1 MKRFVLFLSFMF
13 VCVCVCVQ
21 AYAEQNYFFRDFKS
35 TDLPKKLHLDK
46 KLSQTIQPCMQL
58 NASKHY
64 TSTGVREPDICTKSF
79 KKSATM
85 SYDLALGYLVSKNK
99 QYGLKAIEIL
109 NAWAKELQ
117 SVDTYQSED
126 NINFYMPYMNMAY
139 WFVKKAF
146 PSLEYEDFVK
156 RMRQYSQSAL
166 NTNHGAWGILF
177 DVSSALA
184 LDDNALLQNSANRWQ
199 EWVFKAIDE
208 NGVIASAIT
217 RSDTSDYHG
226 GPTKGIKGI
235 AYTNFALLAI
245 TISGELLFENG
256 YDLWGSEAG
265 KRLSVAYNKV
275 ATWILN
281 PETFPYFQPNLIGVH
296 NNAYFIILAK
306 HYSSPSANELLKQG
320 NLHEDGFRLKLRS
333 P

>member
-13 VCVCVCVQ
+13 VCVCVQ
-21 AYAEQNYFFRDFKS
+21 AYAEQDYFFRDFKS

-46 KLSQTIQPCMQL
+46 KLSQKIQPCVQL

-64 TSTGVREPDICTKSF
+64 TSTGVREPDSCTKSF
-79 KKSATM
+79 KKSALM
-85 SYDLALGYLVSKNK
+85 SYDLALGYWVSNNK

-146 PSLEYEDFVK
+146 PSPEYEDFIK

-235 AYTNFALLAI
+235 AYTNFALLAL
-245 TISGELLFENG
+245 TVSGELLFENG

-320 NLHEDGFRLKLRS
+320 DLHEDGFRLKLRS
-333 P
+333 L

>member
-13 VCVCVCVQ
+13 VCVCVQ
-21 AYAEQNYFFRDFKS
+21 AYAEQDYFFRDFKS

-46 KLSQTIQPCMQL
+46 KLSQTIQPCAQL

-64 TSTGVREPDICTKSF
+64 TSTGVREPDSCTKSF
-79 KKSATM
+79 KKSALM
-85 SYDLALGYLVSKNK
+85 SYDLALGYLVSNNK

-146 PSLEYEDFVK
+146 PSPEYEEFIK

-184 LDDNALLQNSANRWQ
+184 LDDHALLQNSTNRWQ

-235 AYTNFALLAI
+235 AYTNFALLAL

-320 NLHEDGFRLKLRS
+320 DLHEDGFRLKLRS
-333 P
+333 L

>member
-1 MKRFVLFLSFMF
+1 MKRFVLFLLFMH
-13 VCVCVCVQ
+13 VCVCVQ
-21 AYAEQNYFFRDFKS
+21 AHAEQDYFFRDFKS
-35 TDLPKKLHLDK
+35 TDLPQKLHLDK
-46 KLSQTIQPCMQL
+46 KLSQTIQPCAQL

-64 TSTGVREPDICTKSF
+64 TSTGVREPDACTKSF

-146 PSLEYEDFVK
+146 PSPEYEDFIK
-156 RMRQYSQSAL
+156 RMQQYSQSAL

-184 LDDNALLQNSANRWQ
+184 LDDHALLQNSANRWQ

-208 NGVIASAIT
+208 NGVIPSAIT

-235 AYTNFALLAI
+235 AYTNFALLAL
-245 TISGELLFENG
+245 TVSGELLFENG

-265 KRLSVAYNKV
+265 KRLSVVYNKT

-306 HYSSPSANELLKQG
+306 HYSSPSADELLKQG
-320 NLHEDGFRLKLRS
+320 DLHEDGFRLKLRS
-333 P
+333 L

>member
-1 MKRFVLFLSFMF
+1 MKRFVLFLLFM
-13 VCVCVCVQ
+13 CVCVCVQ
-21 AYAEQNYFFRDFKS
+21 AHADQDYFFRDFKS
-35 TDLPKKLHLDK
+35 TDLPQKLHLDK

-64 TSTGVREPDICTKSF
+64 TSTGVREPDACTKSF

-146 PSLEYEDFVK
+146 PSPEYEDFIK
-156 RMRQYSQSAL
+156 RMQQYSQSAL

-184 LDDNALLQNSANRWQ
+184 LDDHALLQDSANRWQ

-208 NGVIASAIT
+208 NGVIPSAIT

-235 AYTNFALLAI
+235 AYTNFALLAL
-245 TISGELLFENG
+245 TVSGELLFENG

-306 HYSSPSANELLKQG
+306 HYSSPSADELLKQG
-320 NLHEDGFRLKLRS
+320 DLHEDGFRLKLRS
-333 P
+333 L

>member
-1 MKRFVLFLSFMF
+1 MKRFVLFLLFM
-13 VCVCVCVQ
+13 CVCVCVQ
-21 AYAEQNYFFRDFKS
+21 AHAEKDYFFRDFKS
-35 TDLPKKLHLDK
+35 KDLPKKLHLDK
-46 KLSQTIQPCMQL
+46 KLSQTIQPCAQL

-79 KKSATM
+79 KKSALM
-85 SYDLALGYLVSKNK
+85 SYDLALGYLVSQNK

-109 NAWAKELQ
+109 NAWVKELQ

-126 NINFYMPYMNMAY
+126 NVNFYMPYMNMAY

-146 PSLEYEDFVK
+146 PSPEYEDFIK

-184 LDDNALLQNSANRWQ
+184 LDDHALLHNSANRWQ

-208 NGVIASAIT
+208 SGVIASAIT

-235 AYTNFALLAI
+235 AYTNFALLAL

-320 NLHEDGFRLKLRS
+320 DLHEDGFRLKLRS

>member
-1 MKRFVLFLSFMF
+1 MKRFVLFLSLMG
-13 VCVCVCVQ
+13 VCVCVQ
-21 AYAEQNYFFRDFKS
+21 AYAEQDYFFRNFKS

-46 KLSQTIQPCMQL
+46 KLSQTIQPCAQL

-79 KKSATM
+79 KKSALM
-85 SYDLALGYLVSKNK
+85 SYDLALGYWVSQNK

-146 PSLEYEDFVK
+146 SSPEYEDFVK

-184 LDDNALLQNSANRWQ
+184 LDDHALLHNSANRWQ

-235 AYTNFALLAI
+235 AYTNFALLAL

-256 YDLWGSEAG
+256 YDLWGSGAG

-306 HYSSPSANELLKQG
+306 HYSSPSADELLKQG
-320 NLHEDGFRLKLRS
+320 DLHEDGFRLKLRS

>member
-1 MKRFVLFLSFMF
+1 MKRFVLFLSLMF
-13 VCVCVCVQ
+13 VCVCVQ
-21 AYAEQNYFFRDFKS
+21 AYAEQDYFFRDFKS
-35 TDLPKKLHLDK
+35 RDLPQKLHLDK
-46 KLSQTIQPCMQL
+46 KLSQTIQPCAQL

-64 TSTGVREPDICTKSF
+64 TSTGVREPDVCTKSF
-79 KKSATM
+79 KKSALM
-85 SYDLALGYLVSKNK
+85 SYDLALGYLVSQNK

-146 PSLEYEDFVK
+146 PSPEYEDFIK

-184 LDDNALLQNSANRWQ
+184 LDDHALLHNSANRWQ
-199 EWVFKAIDE
+199 DWIFKAIDE

-256 YDLWGSEAG
+256 YDLWGSGAG

-306 HYSSPSANELLKQG
+306 HYSSPSADELLKQG
-320 NLHEDGFRLKLRS
+320 DLHEDGFRLKLRS

>member
-13 VCVCVCVQ
+13 VCVCVQ
-21 AYAEQNYFFRDFKS
+21 AYAEQDYFFRDFKS
-35 TDLPKKLHLDK
+35 KNLPKKLHLDK
-46 KLSQTIQPCMQL
+46 KLSQKIQPCAQL

-64 TSTGVREPDICTKSF
+64 TSTGVREPDACTKSF
-79 KKSATM
+79 KKSALM
-85 SYDLALGYLVSKNK
+85 SYDLALGYLVSQNK

-146 PSLEYEDFVK
+146 PNPEYEDFIK
-156 RMRQYSQSAL
+156 RMHQYSQSAL

-184 LDDNALLQNSANRWQ
+184 LDDHALLHNSANRWQ

-306 HYSSPSANELLKQG
+306 HYSSPSADELLKQG
-320 NLHEDGFRLKLRS
+320 DLHEDGFRLKLRS

>member
-13 VCVCVCVQ
+13 VCVCVQ
-21 AYAEQNYFFRDFKS
+21 AYAEQDYFFRDFKS
-35 TDLPKKLHLDK
+35 RDLPQKLHLDK
-46 KLSQTIQPCMQL
+46 KLSQTIQPCAQL

-64 TSTGVREPDICTKSF
+64 TSTGVREPDSCTKSF

-139 WFVKKAF
+139 WFVKKVF
-146 PSLEYEDFVK
+146 PSPEYEDFIK

-184 LDDNALLQNSANRWQ
+184 LDDNALLHNSANRWQ
-199 EWVFKAIDE
+199 EWIFKAIDE

-306 HYSSPSANELLKQG
+306 HYSSPSADELLRQG
-320 NLHEDGFRLKLRS
+320 DLHEDGFRLKFRS

>member
-1 MKRFVLFLSFMF
+1 MKRFVLFLSFM
-13 VCVCVCVQ
+13 CVCICVQ
-21 AYAEQNYFFRDFKS
+21 AHANQDYFFRDFKS

-46 KLSQTIQPCMQL
+46 KLSQTIQPCAQL

-79 KKSATM
+79 KKSAM
-85 SYDLALGYLVSKNK
+85 VSYDLALGYLVSQNK

-146 PSLEYEDFVK
+146 PSPEYEDFIK

-184 LDDNALLQNSANRWQ
+184 LDDNALLHNSANRWQ

-235 AYTNFALLAI
+235 AYTNFALLAL

-320 NLHEDGFRLKLRS
+320 DLHEDGFRLKLRS
-333 P
+333 L

>member
-13 VCVCVCVQ
+13 VCVCVQ
-21 AYAEQNYFFRDFKS
+21 AYAEQDYFFRDFKS
-35 TDLPKKLHLDK
+35 IDLPQKLHLDK
-46 KLSQTIQPCMQL
+46 KLSQTIQPCAQL

-64 TSTGVREPDICTKSF
+64 TSTGVREPDACTKSF
-79 KKSATM
+79 KKSALM
-85 SYDLALGYLVSKNK
+85 SYDLALGYWVSQNK

-139 WFVKKAF
+139 WFVKKEF
-146 PSLEYEDFVK
+146 PSPEYEDFIK

-184 LDDNALLQNSANRWQ
+184 LDDHTLLQNSANRWQ

-226 GPTKGIKGI
+226 GPMKGIKGI
-235 AYTNFALLAI
+235 AYTNFALLAL
-245 TISGELLFENG
+245 TVSGELLFENG

-320 NLHEDGFRLKLRS
+320 DLHEDGFRLKLRS

>member
-21 AYAEQNYFFRDFKS
+21 AYAKQDYFFRDFKS
-35 TDLPKKLHLDK
+35 IDLPQKLHLDK

-64 TSTGVREPDICTKSF
+64 TSTGVREPDSCTKSF
-79 KKSATM
+79 KKSALM

-146 PSLEYEDFVK
+146 SSPEYEDFVK

-184 LDDNALLQNSANRWQ
+184 LDDHALLQNSANRWQ

-235 AYTNFALLAI
+235 AYTNFALLAL

-256 YDLWGSEAG
+256 YDLWGSGAG

-306 HYSSPSANELLKQG
+306 HYSSPSADELLKQG
-320 NLHEDGFRLKLRS
+320 DLHEDGFRLKLRS

>member
-1 MKRFVLFLSFMF
+1 
-13 VCVCVCVQ
+13 
-21 AYAEQNYFFRDFKS
+21 
-35 TDLPKKLHLDK
+35 
-46 KLSQTIQPCMQL
+46 
-58 NASKHY
+58 
-64 TSTGVREPDICTKSF
+64 
-79 KKSATM
+79 M
-85 SYDLALGYLVSKNK
+85 SYDLALGYVVSENE
-99 QYGLKAIEIL
+99 QYGLKVIEIL

-146 PSLEYEDFVK
+146 PSPEYEDFIK
-156 RMRQYSQSAL
+156 RMHQYSQSDL

-184 LDDNALLQNSANRWQ
+184 LDDHALLQNSANRWQ

-208 NGVIASAIT
+208 DGVIASAIT

-235 AYTNFALLAI
+235 AYTNFALLAL
-245 TISGELLFENG
+245 TVSGELLFENG

-265 KRLSVAYNKV
+265 KKLSVAYNKV

-306 HYSSPSANELLKQG
+306 HYSSPSADELLKQG
-320 NLHEDGFRLKLRS
+320 DLHEDGFRLKLRS

>member
-1 MKRFVLFLSFMF
+1 MKRFVLFLSFM
-13 VCVCVCVQ
+13 CVCVQ
-21 AYAEQNYFFRDFKS
+21 AYAEQDYFFRDFKS
-35 TDLPKKLHLDK
+35 RDLPQKLHLDK
-46 KLSQTIQPCMQL
+46 KLSQTIQPCAQL

-64 TSTGVREPDICTKSF
+64 TSTGVREPDVCTKSF
-79 KKSATM
+79 KKSAIM

-146 PSLEYEDFVK
+146 PSPEYEDFIK
-156 RMRQYSQSAL
+156 RMHQYSQSAL

-184 LDDNALLQNSANRWQ
+184 LDNHTLLQNSTNRWQ
-199 EWVFKAIDE
+199 DWIFKAIDE

-235 AYTNFALLAI
+235 AYTNFALLAL

-320 NLHEDGFRLKLRS
+320 DLHEDGFRLKLRS
-333 P
+333 L

>member
-13 VCVCVCVQ
+13 VCVCVQ
-21 AYAEQNYFFRDFKS
+21 AYAEQDYFFRDFKS
-35 TDLPKKLHLDK
+35 TDLPRKLHLDK
-46 KLSQTIQPCMQL
+46 KLSQTIQPCAQL

-64 TSTGVREPDICTKSF
+64 TSTGAREPDVCTKSF

-85 SYDLALGYLVSKNK
+85 SYDLALGYLVSQNK

-146 PSLEYEDFVK
+146 PSPEYEDFIK
-156 RMRQYSQSAL
+156 RMCQYSQSAL

-184 LDDNALLQNSANRWQ
+184 LDDHALLHNSANRWQ

-208 NGVIASAIT
+208 NGVIANAIT
-217 RSDTSDYHG
+217 RSDTSNYHG

-256 YDLWGSEAG
+256 YDLWGSKAG
-265 KRLSVAYNKV
+265 QRLSIAYNKV

-306 HYSSPSANELLKQG
+306 HYSSPSADELLKQG
-320 NLHEDGFRLKLRS
+320 DLHEDGFRLKLRS

>member
-1 MKRFVLFLSFMF
+1 MKRFVLFLSLM
-13 VCVCVCVQ
+13 CVCVGVQ
-21 AYAEQNYFFRDFKS
+21 AYAEQDYFFRDFKS
-35 TDLPKKLHLDK
+35 KDLPKKLHLDE
-46 KLSQTIQPCMQL
+46 KLSQTIQPCAQL

-64 TSTGVREPDICTKSF
+64 TSTGVREPDACTKSF
-79 KKSATM
+79 KKSALM
-85 SYDLALGYLVSKNK
+85 SYDLALGYVVSENE

-109 NAWAKELQ
+109 NAWAEELQ

-146 PSLEYEDFVK
+146 PSPEYEDFIK
-156 RMRQYSQSAL
+156 RMHQYSQSAL

-184 LDDNALLQNSANRWQ
+184 LDDHALLQNSANRWQ

-208 NGVIASAIT
+208 DGVIASAIT

-235 AYTNFALLAI
+235 AYTNFALLAL

-256 YDLWGSEAG
+256 YDLWGSGAG

-320 NLHEDGFRLKLRS
+320 DLHEDGFRLKLRS
-333 P
+333 L

>member
-1 MKRFVLFLSFMF
+1 MKRFVLFFM
-13 VCVCVCVQ
+13 CVCVCVQ
-21 AYAEQNYFFRDFKS
+21 AYADQDYFFRDFKS
-35 TDLPKKLHLDK
+35 ADLPQKLHLDK
-46 KLSQTIQPCMQL
+46 KLSQTIQPCVQL

-64 TSTGVREPDICTKSF
+64 TSTGVREPDACTKSF

-85 SYDLALGYLVSKNK
+85 SYDLALGYWVSKNK

-146 PSLEYEDFVK
+146 PSPEYEDFIK
-156 RMRQYSQSAL
+156 RMQQYSQSAL

-184 LDDNALLQNSANRWQ
+184 LDEHALLQNSANRWQ

-208 NGVIASAIT
+208 NGVIPSAIT

-235 AYTNFALLAI
+235 AYTNFALLAL
-245 TISGELLFENG
+245 TVSGELLFENG

-306 HYSSPSANELLKQG
+306 HYSSPSADELLKQG
-320 NLHEDGFRLKLRS
+320 DLHEDGFRLKLRS
-333 P
+333 L

>member
-1 MKRFVLFLSFMF
+1 MKRFVLFLSFM
-13 VCVCVCVQ
+13 CACVQ
-21 AYAEQNYFFRDFKS
+21 AYADQDYFFRDFKS
-35 TDLPKKLHLDK
+35 TDLPQKLHLDE
-46 KLSQTIQPCMQL
+46 KLSQQIQPCVQL

-64 TSTGVREPDICTKSF
+64 TSTGVREPDACTKSF
-79 KKSATM
+79 KKSAIM
-85 SYDLALGYLVSKNK
+85 SYDLALGYVVSENE

-109 NAWAKELQ
+109 NAWAEELQ

-146 PSLEYEDFVK
+146 PSPEYEDFIK

-184 LDDNALLQNSANRWQ
+184 LDDHALLQNSANRWQ

-208 NGVIASAIT
+208 DGVIASAIT

-235 AYTNFALLAI
+235 AYTNFALLAL
-245 TISGELLFENG
+245 TVSGELLFENG

-265 KRLSVAYNKV
+265 KKLSVAYNKV

-306 HYSSPSANELLKQG
+306 HYSSPSADELLKQG
-320 NLHEDGFRLKLRS
+320 DLHEDGFRLKLRS

>member
-1 MKRFVLFLSFMF
+1 MKRFVLFLSFM
-13 VCVCVCVQ
+13 CVCVCVQ
-21 AYAEQNYFFRDFKS
+21 AYAEQDYFFRDFKS
-35 TDLPKKLHLDK
+35 TDLPQKLHLDK
-46 KLSQTIQPCMQL
+46 KLSQTIQPCAQL

-64 TSTGVREPDICTKSF
+64 TSTGVREPDACTKSF
-79 KKSATM
+79 KKSALM
-85 SYDLALGYLVSKNK
+85 SYDLALGYLVSQNK

-146 PSLEYEDFVK
+146 PSPEYEDFIK

-184 LDDNALLQNSANRWQ
+184 LDDHALLQNSANRWQ
-199 EWVFKAIDE
+199 DWIFKAIDE
-208 NGVIASAIT
+208 NGVIPSAIT

-235 AYTNFALLAI
+235 AYTNFALLAL

-256 YDLWGSEAG
+256 YDLWGSGAG

-306 HYSSPSANELLKQG
+306 HYSSPSADELLKQG
-320 NLHEDGFRLKLRS
+320 DLHEDGFRLKLRS
-333 P
+333 L

>member
-1 MKRFVLFLSFMF
+1 MKRFVLFLLFMR
-13 VCVCVCVQ
+13 VCVCVQ
-21 AYAEQNYFFRDFKS
+21 AHADQDYFFRDFKS
-35 TDLPKKLHLDK
+35 TDLPQKLHLDK
-46 KLSQTIQPCMQL
+46 KLSQTIQPCAQL

-64 TSTGVREPDICTKSF
+64 TSAGVREPDACTKSF
-79 KKSATM
+79 KKSAIM
-85 SYDLALGYLVSKNK
+85 SYDLALGYWVSKNK

-146 PSLEYEDFVK
+146 PSPEYENFIK

-184 LDDNALLQNSANRWQ
+184 LDDHALLQNSANRWQ

-208 NGVIASAIT
+208 NGVIPSAIT

-235 AYTNFALLAI
+235 AYTNFALLAL
-245 TISGELLFENG
+245 TISGELFFENG

-320 NLHEDGFRLKLRS
+320 DLHEDGFRLKLRS
-333 P
+333 L

>member
-1 MKRFVLFLSFMF
+1 MKRFVLFLLFM
-13 VCVCVCVQ
+13 CVCVCVQ
-21 AYAEQNYFFRDFKS
+21 AHAEKDYFFRDFKS
-35 TDLPKKLHLDK
+35 KDLPKKLHLDK
-46 KLSQTIQPCMQL
+46 KLSQTIQPCAQL

-64 TSTGVREPDICTKSF
+64 TSTGVREPDVCTKSF
-79 KKSATM
+79 KKSAVM

-146 PSLEYEDFVK
+146 PSPEYEDFIK

-184 LDDNALLQNSANRWQ
+184 LDDHALLQNSANRWQ

-208 NGVIASAIT
+208 NGVIPSAIT

-235 AYTNFALLAI
+235 AYTNFALLAL

-256 YDLWGSEAG
+256 YDLWGSKAG

-306 HYSSPSANELLKQG
+306 HYSSPSADELLKQG
-320 NLHEDGFRLKLRS
+320 DLHEDGFRLKLRS
-333 P
+333 L

>member
-1 MKRFVLFLSFMF
+1 MKRFVLFLSFMYA
-13 VCVCVCVQ
+13 CVQ
-21 AYAEQNYFFRDFKS
+21 AYADQDYFFRDFKS
-35 TDLPKKLHLDK
+35 TDLPQKLHLDE
-46 KLSQTIQPCMQL
+46 KLSQQIQPCVQL

-64 TSTGVREPDICTKSF
+64 TSTGVREPDACTKSF
-79 KKSATM
+79 KKSAIM
-85 SYDLALGYLVSKNK
+85 SYDLALGYVVSENE

-109 NAWAKELQ
+109 NAWAEELQ

-146 PSLEYEDFVK
+146 PSPEYEDFIK

-184 LDDNALLQNSANRWQ
+184 LDDHALLQNSANRWQ

-208 NGVIASAIT
+208 DGVIASAIT

-235 AYTNFALLAI
+235 AYTNFALLAL
-245 TISGELLFENG
+245 TVSGELLFENG

-265 KRLSVAYNKV
+265 KKLSVAYNKV

-306 HYSSPSANELLKQG
+306 HYSSPSADELLKQG
-320 NLHEDGFRLKLRS
+320 DLHEDGFRLKLRS

>member
-1 MKRFVLFLSFMF
+1 MKRFVLFLLFMR
-13 VCVCVCVQ
+13 VCVQ
-21 AYAEQNYFFRDFKS
+21 AHADQDYFFRDFKS
-35 TDLPKKLHLDK
+35 ADLPQKLHLDK
-46 KLSQTIQPCMQL
+46 KLSQTIQPCVQL

-64 TSTGVREPDICTKSF
+64 TSTGVREPDACTKSF
-79 KKSATM
+79 KKSAIM
-85 SYDLALGYLVSKNK
+85 SYDLALGYWVSKNK

-146 PSLEYEDFVK
+146 PSPEYEDFIK
-156 RMRQYSQSAL
+156 RMQQYSQSAL
-166 NTNHGAWGILF
+166 DTNHGAWGILF

-184 LDDNALLQNSANRWQ
+184 LDDHALLQNSANRWQ

-208 NGVIASAIT
+208 NGVIPSAIT

-235 AYTNFALLAI
+235 AYTNFALLAL
-245 TISGELLFENG
+245 TVSGELLFENG
-256 YDLWGSEAG
+256 YDLWGSKAG

-306 HYSSPSANELLKQG
+306 HYSSPSADELLKQG
-320 NLHEDGFRLKLRS
+320 DLHEDGFRLKLRS
-333 P
+333 L

>member
-13 VCVCVCVQ
+13 VCVCVQ
-21 AYAEQNYFFRDFKS
+21 AYAGQDYFFRDFKS
-35 TDLPKKLHLDK
+35 RDLPKKLHLDK

-64 TSTGVREPDICTKSF
+64 TSTGVREPDACTKSF
-79 KKSATM
+79 KKSALM
-85 SYDLALGYLVSKNK
+85 SYDLALGYWVSQNK
-99 QYGLKAIEIL
+99 PYGLKAIEIL

-139 WFVKKAF
+139 WFVKKAL
-146 PSLEYEDFVK
+146 PSPEYEDFVK

-184 LDDNALLQNSANRWQ
+184 LDDHALLHNSANRWQ

-320 NLHEDGFRLKLRS
+320 DLHEDGFRLKLRS
-333 P
+333 L

>member
-1 MKRFVLFLSFMF
+1 MKRFVLFLLFM
-13 VCVCVCVQ
+13 CVCVCVQ
-21 AYAEQNYFFRDFKS
+21 AHAEQDYFFRDFKS
-35 TDLPKKLHLDK
+35 MDLPQKLHLDK
-46 KLSQTIQPCMQL
+46 KLSQTIQPCAQL

-64 TSTGVREPDICTKSF
+64 TSIGVREPDACSKSF
-79 KKSATM
+79 KKSAIM

-146 PSLEYEDFVK
+146 PSPEYEDFIE

-184 LDDNALLQNSANRWQ
+184 LDDHALLQNSANRWQ

-208 NGVIASAIT
+208 NGVIPSAIT

-235 AYTNFALLAI
+235 AYTNFALLAL
-245 TISGELLFENG
+245 TVSGELLFENG
-256 YDLWGSEAG
+256 YDLWGSGAG

-306 HYSSPSANELLKQG
+306 HYSSPSADELLKQG
-320 NLHEDGFRLKLRS
+320 DLHEDGFRLKLRS
-333 P
+333 L

>member
-1 MKRFVLFLSFMF
+1 MKRFVLFFM
-13 VCVCVCVQ
+13 CVCVCVQ
-21 AYAEQNYFFRDFKS
+21 AHADQDYFFRDFKS
-35 TDLPKKLHLDK
+35 TDLPQKLHLDK
-46 KLSQTIQPCMQL
+46 KLSQTIQPCAQL

-64 TSTGVREPDICTKSF
+64 TSAGVREPDICTKSF
-79 KKSATM
+79 KKSALM
-85 SYDLALGYLVSKNK
+85 SYDLALGYWVSKNE

-146 PSLEYEDFVK
+146 PSPEYEDFIK
-156 RMRQYSQSAL
+156 RMQQYSQSAL

-184 LDDNALLQNSANRWQ
+184 LDDHALLQNSANRWQ

-208 NGVIASAIT
+208 NGVIPSAIT

-235 AYTNFALLAI
+235 AYTNFALLAL
-245 TISGELLFENG
+245 TVSGELLFENG

-306 HYSSPSANELLKQG
+306 HYSSPSADELLKQG
-320 NLHEDGFRLKLRS
+320 DLHEDGFRLKLRS
-333 P
+333 L

>member
-1 MKRFVLFLSFMF
+1 MKRFVLFLSFM
-13 VCVCVCVQ
+13 CVCVCVQ
-21 AYAEQNYFFRDFKS
+21 AYAEQDYFFRDFKS
-35 TDLPKKLHLDK
+35 IDLPKKLHLDK
-46 KLSQTIQPCMQL
+46 KLSQKIQPCAQL

-64 TSTGVREPDICTKSF
+64 TSAGVREPDVCTKSF
-79 KKSATM
+79 KKSALM
-85 SYDLALGYLVSKNK
+85 SYDLVLGYLVSQNK

-146 PSLEYEDFVK
+146 PSPEYEDFVK
-156 RMRQYSQSAL
+156 RMHQYSQSAL

-184 LDDNALLQNSANRWQ
+184 LDDHALLHNSANRWQ
-199 EWVFKAIDE
+199 DWVFKAIDE
-208 NGVIASAIT
+208 SGVIASAIT

-226 GPTKGIKGI
+226 GHTKGIKGI
-235 AYTNFALLAI
+235 AYTNFALLAL

-265 KRLSVAYNKV
+265 KRLSVAYNKA

-306 HYSSPSANELLKQG
+306 HYSSPSADELLKQG
-320 NLHEDGFRLKLRS
+320 DLHEDGFRLKLRS

>member
-1 MKRFVLFLSFMF
+1 MKRFVLFLSLM
-13 VCVCVCVQ
+13 CVCVCVQ
-21 AYAEQNYFFRDFKS
+21 AYAEQDYFFRDFKS
-35 TDLPKKLHLDK
+35 TDLPQKLHLDK
-46 KLSQTIQPCMQL
+46 KLSQTIQPCAQL

-64 TSTGVREPDICTKSF
+64 TSAGVREPDACTKSF
-79 KKSATM
+79 KKSALM

-99 QYGLKAIEIL
+99 QYSLKAIEIL

-146 PSLEYEDFVK
+146 PSPEYEDFIK

-184 LDDNALLQNSANRWQ
+184 LDDYALLQNSANRWQ

-235 AYTNFALLAI
+235 AYTNFALLAL

-306 HYSSPSANELLKQG
+306 HYSSPSADELLKQG
-320 NLHEDGFRLKLRS
+320 DLHEDGFRLKLRS

>member
-1 MKRFVLFLSFMF
+1 MKRFVLFFM
-13 VCVCVCVQ
+13 CVCVCVQ
-21 AYAEQNYFFRDFKS
+21 AHADQDYFFRDFKS
-35 TDLPKKLHLDK
+35 TDLPQKLHLDE
-46 KLSQTIQPCMQL
+46 KLSQQIQPCAQL

-64 TSTGVREPDICTKSF
+64 TATGVREPDACTKSF
-79 KKSATM
+79 KKSAIM
-85 SYDLALGYLVSKNK
+85 SYDLALGYVVSGNE

-139 WFVKKAF
+139 WFIKKAF
-146 PSLEYEDFVK
+146 PSPEYEDFIK
-156 RMRQYSQSAL
+156 RMQQYSQSAL

-184 LDDNALLQNSANRWQ
+184 LDDHALLQNSADRWQ

-208 NGVIASAIT
+208 NGVIPSAIT

-235 AYTNFALLAI
+235 AYTNFALLAL
-245 TISGELLFENG
+245 TVSGELLFENG

-306 HYSSPSANELLKQG
+306 HYSSPSADELLKQG
-320 NLHEDGFRLKLRS
+320 DLHEDGFRLKLRS
-333 P
+333 L

>member
-1 MKRFVLFLSFMF
+1 MKRFVLFLSFM
-13 VCVCVCVQ
+13 CVCVQ
-21 AYAEQNYFFRDFKS
+21 AYAEQDYFFRDFKS
-35 TDLPKKLHLDK
+35 KDLPKKLHLDK
-46 KLSQTIQPCMQL
+46 KLSQTIQPCAQL

-64 TSTGVREPDICTKSF
+64 TSTGVREPDSCTKSF
-79 KKSATM
+79 KKSALM
-85 SYDLALGYLVSKNK
+85 SYDLVLGYLVSKNK

-146 PSLEYEDFVK
+146 PSPEYEDFIK

-184 LDDNALLQNSANRWQ
+184 LDDHDLLQNSANRWQ
-199 EWVFKAIDE
+199 DWIFKAIDE

-235 AYTNFALLAI
+235 AYTNFALLAL

-256 YDLWGSEAG
+256 YDLWGSGAG

-306 HYSSPSANELLKQG
+306 HYSSPSADELLKQG
-320 NLHEDGFRLKLRS
+320 DLHEDGFRLKLRS

>member
-1 MKRFVLFLSFMF
+1 MKRFVLFLLFM
-13 VCVCVCVQ
+13 CVCVQ
-21 AYAEQNYFFRDFKS
+21 AYAKQDYFFRDFKS
-35 TDLPKKLHLDK
+35 IDLPKKLHLDK
-46 KLSQTIQPCMQL
+46 KLSQTIQPCAQL

-64 TSTGVREPDICTKSF
+64 TSTGVREPDACTKSF
-79 KKSATM
+79 KKSALM
-85 SYDLALGYLVSKNK
+85 SYDLALGYWVSNNK

-146 PSLEYEDFVK
+146 SSPEYEDFVK

-184 LDDNALLQNSANRWQ
+184 LDDHALLHNSANRWQ

-256 YDLWGSEAG
+256 YDLWGSGAG

-320 NLHEDGFRLKLRS
+320 DLHEDGFRLKLRS

>member
-1 MKRFVLFLSFMF
+1 MKRFVLFLLFTF
-13 VCVCVCVQ
+13 VCVCVQ
-21 AYAEQNYFFRDFKS
+21 AYAEQDYFFRDFKS
-35 TDLPKKLHLDK
+35 RDLPQKLHLDK

-64 TSTGVREPDICTKSF
+64 TSTGVREPDACTKSF
-79 KKSATM
+79 KKSALM

-139 WFVKKAF
+139 WFVKKAL
-146 PSLEYEDFVK
+146 PSPEYEDFIK
-156 RMRQYSQSAL
+156 RMCQYSQSAL

-184 LDDNALLQNSANRWQ
+184 LDDHALLHNSANRWQ

-235 AYTNFALLAI
+235 AYTNFALLAL

-256 YDLWGSEAG
+256 YDLWGSGAG

-306 HYSSPSANELLKQG
+306 HYSSPSADELLKQG
-320 NLHEDGFRLKLRS
+320 DLHEDGFRLKLRS
-333 P
+333 L

>member
-1 MKRFVLFLSFMF
+1 MKRFVLFLLFM
-13 VCVCVCVQ
+13 CVCVCVQ
-21 AYAEQNYFFRDFKS
+21 AHADQDYFFRDFKS
-35 TDLPKKLHLDK
+35 ADLPQKLHLDE
-46 KLSQTIQPCMQL
+46 KLSQTIQPCAQL

-64 TSTGVREPDICTKSF
+64 TATGVREPDACTKSF

-85 SYDLALGYLVSKNK
+85 SYDLALGYVVSGNE

-109 NAWAKELQ
+109 NAWAEELQ

-146 PSLEYEDFVK
+146 PSPEYEDFIK
-156 RMRQYSQSAL
+156 RMQQYSQSAL

-184 LDDNALLQNSANRWQ
+184 LDDHALLQNSANRWQ

-208 NGVIASAIT
+208 NGVIPSAIT

-235 AYTNFALLAI
+235 AYTNFALLAL
-245 TISGELLFENG
+245 TVSGELLFENG
-256 YDLWGSEAG
+256 YDLWGSGAG
-265 KRLSVAYNKV
+265 QRLSVAYNKT

-306 HYSSPSANELLKQG
+306 HYSSPSADELLRQG
-320 NLHEDGFRLKLRS
+320 DLHEDGFRLKLRS
-333 P
+333 L

>member
-1 MKRFVLFLSFMF
+1 MKRFVLFLSFM
-13 VCVCVCVQ
+13 CVCVCVQ
-21 AYAEQNYFFRDFKS
+21 AYAEQDYFFRDFKS

-46 KLSQTIQPCMQL
+46 KLSQKIQPCAQL

-64 TSTGVREPDICTKSF
+64 TSTGVREPDVCTKSF
-79 KKSATM
+79 KKSALM
-85 SYDLALGYLVSKNK
+85 SYDLALGYLVSQNK

-146 PSLEYEDFVK
+146 PSPEYEDFIK

-184 LDDNALLQNSANRWQ
+184 LDDHALLHNSANRWQ

-208 NGVIASAIT
+208 SGVIASAIT

-235 AYTNFALLAI
+235 AYTNFALLAL

-306 HYSSPSANELLKQG
+306 HYSSPSADELLKQG
-320 NLHEDGFRLKLRS
+320 DLHEDGFRLKLRS
-333 P
+333 L

>member
-1 MKRFVLFLSFMF
+1 MKRFVLFLLFM
-13 VCVCVCVQ
+13 CVCVCVQ
-21 AYAEQNYFFRDFKS
+21 AHADQDYFFRDFKS
-35 TDLPKKLHLDK
+35 TDLPQKLHLDK
-46 KLSQTIQPCMQL
+46 KLSQTIQPCAQL

-64 TSTGVREPDICTKSF
+64 TSTGVREPDTCTKSF

-85 SYDLALGYLVSKNK
+85 SYDLALGYWVSKNK

-146 PSLEYEDFVK
+146 PSPEYEDFIK
-156 RMRQYSQSAL
+156 RMQQYSQSAL

-184 LDDNALLQNSANRWQ
+184 LDDHALLQNSANRWQ

-208 NGVIASAIT
+208 NGVIPSAIT

-235 AYTNFALLAI
+235 AYTNFALLAL

-256 YDLWGSEAG
+256 YDLWGSGAG

-306 HYSSPSANELLKQG
+306 HYSSPSADELLKQG
-320 NLHEDGFRLKLRS
+320 DLHEDGFRLKLRS
-333 P
+333 L

>member
-13 VCVCVCVQ
+13 VCVCVQ
-21 AYAEQNYFFRDFKS
+21 AYAEQDYFFRDFKS

-46 KLSQTIQPCMQL
+46 KLSQTIQPCVQL

-64 TSTGVREPDICTKSF
+64 TSAGVREPDACTKSF
-79 KKSATM
+79 KKSALM

-109 NAWAKELQ
+109 NTWAKELQ

-146 PSLEYEDFVK
+146 PSPEYEDFIK
-156 RMRQYSQSAL
+156 RMHQYSQSAL

-184 LDDNALLQNSANRWQ
+184 LDDNALLHNSANRWQ
-199 EWVFKAIDE
+199 DWIFKAIDE

-235 AYTNFALLAI
+235 AYTNFALLAL

-256 YDLWGSEAG
+256 YDLWGSGAG

-306 HYSSPSANELLKQG
+306 HYSSPSADELLKQG
-320 NLHEDGFRLKLRS
+320 DLHEDGFRLKLRS
-333 P
+333 L

>member
-1 MKRFVLFLSFMF
+1 MKRFVLFLSFM
-13 VCVCVCVQ
+13 CVCVCVQ
-21 AYAEQNYFFRDFKS
+21 AHAEQDYFFRDFKS

-46 KLSQTIQPCMQL
+46 KLSQKIQPCAQL

-64 TSTGVREPDICTKSF
+64 TSTGVREPDSCTKSF
-79 KKSATM
+79 KKSALM

-146 PSLEYEDFVK
+146 PSPEYEGFVK
-156 RMRQYSQSAL
+156 RMHQYSQSAL

-184 LDDNALLQNSANRWQ
+184 LDDHALLHNSANRWQ

-235 AYTNFALLAI
+235 AYTNFALLAL

-256 YDLWGSEAG
+256 YDLWGNEAG

-306 HYSSPSANELLKQG
+306 HYSSPSADELLKQG
-320 NLHEDGFRLKLRS
+320 DLHEDGFRLKLRS

>member
-13 VCVCVCVQ
+13 VCVCVQ
-21 AYAEQNYFFRDFKS
+21 AYAKQDYFFRDFKS
-35 TDLPKKLHLDK
+35 IDLPQKLHLDK
-46 KLSQTIQPCMQL
+46 KLSQTIQPCAQL

-64 TSTGVREPDICTKSF
+64 TSTGVREPDVCTKSF
-79 KKSATM
+79 KKSALM

-126 NINFYMPYMNMAY
+126 NVNFYMPYMNMAY

-146 PSLEYEDFVK
+146 PSPEYEDFTK

-184 LDDNALLQNSANRWQ
+184 LDDNALLHNSANRWQ
-199 EWVFKAIDE
+199 DWIFKAIDG
-208 NGVIASAIT
+208 NGIIASAIT

-235 AYTNFALLAI
+235 AYTNFALLAL

-265 KRLSVAYNKV
+265 KRLSVAYNKI

-320 NLHEDGFRLKLRS
+320 DLHEDGFRLKLRS
-333 P
+333 L

>member
-1 MKRFVLFLSFMF
+1 MKRFVLFLLFM
-13 VCVCVCVQ
+13 CVCVCVQ
-21 AYAEQNYFFRDFKS
+21 AHADQDYFFRDFKS
-35 TDLPKKLHLDK
+35 TDLPQKLHLDK
-46 KLSQTIQPCMQL
+46 KLSQTIQPCVQL

-64 TSTGVREPDICTKSF
+64 TSTGVREPDACTKSF
-79 KKSATM
+79 KKSAIM
-85 SYDLALGYLVSKNK
+85 SYDLALGYWVSKNK

-146 PSLEYEDFVK
+146 PSPEYEDFIK
-156 RMRQYSQSAL
+156 RMQQYSQSAL

-184 LDDNALLQNSANRWQ
+184 LDDHALLQNSANRWQ

-208 NGVIASAIT
+208 NGVIPSAIT

-235 AYTNFALLAI
+235 AYTNFALLAL
-245 TISGELLFENG
+245 TVSGELLFENG

-281 PETFPYFQPNLIGVH
+281 PETFPYFQPNLIRVH

-306 HYSSPSANELLKQG
+306 HYSSPSADELLKQG
-320 NLHEDGFRLKLRS
+320 DLHEDGFRLKLRS
-333 P
+333 L

>member
-1 MKRFVLFLSFMF
+1 MKRFVLFLSLMG
-13 VCVCVCVQ
+13 VCVCVQ
-21 AYAEQNYFFRDFKS
+21 AYAEQDYFFRDFKS

-46 KLSQTIQPCMQL
+46 KLSQTIQPCAQL

-64 TSTGVREPDICTKSF
+64 TSTGVREPDVCTKSF
-79 KKSATM
+79 KKSALM
-85 SYDLALGYLVSKNK
+85 SYDLALGYLVSQNK

-139 WFVKKAF
+139 WFVKKAI
-146 PSLEYEDFVK
+146 PSPEYEDFIK

-184 LDDNALLQNSANRWQ
+184 LDDHALLQNSANRWQ

-208 NGVIASAIT
+208 NGVIPSAIT

-235 AYTNFALLAI
+235 AYTNFALLAL

-256 YDLWGSEAG
+256 YDLWGSGAG

-275 ATWILN
+275 VTWILN

-320 NLHEDGFRLKLRS
+320 DLHEDGFRLKLRS
-333 P
+333 L